1 MPATPAEV
9 TTMDATRRDYFRQAP
24 LLQRQLG
31 GLVLVGLL
39 LTALMSYVP
48 WRWLELLCVALLWL
62 CGAAIFVV
70 SARLFTRHHPAISV
84 FNDRLWFRGLRE
96 QVVMLRNVRE
106 AHYIDERI
114 AGYPR
119 RCIELT
125 LGDPRGRDTDV
136 DAESLRIPLDTVDA
150 DVDEMLELI
159 RQRAAQQR
167 ELSAAR

>member
-1 MPATPAEV
+1 
-9 TTMDATRRDYFRQAP
+9 MDATRRDYFRQGQ

-39 LTALMSYVP
+39 LTALMSYAP

-84 FNDRLWFRGLRE
+84 FTDRLWFRGLRE
-96 QVVMLRNVRE
+96 QVVMLRNVRD
-106 AHYIDERI
+106 AQVVDARF
-114 AGYPR
+114 AGLPR
-119 RCIELT
+119 RWIELT
-125 LGDPRGRDTDV
+125 LGDPRGRDADV
-136 DAESLRIPLDTVDA
+136 DGESVRVPLDTIEA
-150 DVDEMLELI
+150 DVEEMLALI
-159 RQRAAQQR
+159 RQRAAEQR

>member
-1 MPATPAEV
+1 
-9 TTMDATRRDYFRQAP
+9 MDATRRDYFRQAP

-31 GLVLVGLL
+31 LLLVAGLL
-39 LTALMSYVP
+39 LTWLMSSVP

-96 QVVMLRNVRE
+96 QVVMLRNVRDAQLVE
-106 AHYIDERI
+106 ARI
-114 AGYPR
+114 AGLPWR
-119 RCIELT
+119 FIELT
-125 LGDPRGRDTDV
+125 LGDPRGGDLDTD
-136 DAESLRIPLDTVDA
+136 AEIVRVPLDTIEV

-159 RQRAAQQR
+159 RGRATQQR
-167 ELSAAR
+167 ELSPAR